1 MFGPGRVRDTPDHV
15 NDPLSVSLAGSI
27 FEAILTLGLGGPRM
41 LTSDGLLIWFQQCNV
56 PESSRATIN
65 QVRSAAP
72 SRRVRGGRSNVSGR
86 YPSRKMGMTVQF
98 ESHRVELAGIYEME
112 HDAGVLEYYDQPPPI
127 KLDYE
132 SAAGKN
138 LGVVHTPD
146 FFVIR
151 DAEAGWEEWKTE
163 EDLQRLSEH
172 NPNRYC
178 PGQDGRWCCPPGC
191 TGGAAATSGR

>member
-1 MFGPGRVRDTPDHV
+1 
-15 NDPLSVSLAGSI
+15 
-27 FEAILTLGLGGPRM
+27 M
-41 LTSDGLLIWFQQCNV
+41 LTSDGLLNWFQRCNV
-56 PESSRATIN
+56 PEPTRAIIN

-72 SRRVRGGRSNVSGR
+72 SRRVRSGRSNVSGR

-132 SAAGKN
+132 SAAGKS

-151 DAEAGWEEWKTE
+151 DSEAGWEEWKTE

-178 PGQDGRWCCPPGC
+178 PGQDGRWCCPPGVAHAGQLGLYYRVRSSAEVDVVFQRNILFLEDYLRGQYC
-191 TGGAAATSGR
+191 PANAQPAGGN

>member
-1 MFGPGRVRDTPDHV
+1 
-15 NDPLSVSLAGSI
+15 
-27 FEAILTLGLGGPRM
+27 M
-41 LTSDGLLIWFQQCNV
+41 LTSDGLLNWFQQRNV
-56 PESSRATIN
+56 PESTRATIN

-86 YPSRKMGMTVQF
+86 YPSRKMGVTIQF

-132 SAAGKN
+132 SAAGKK

-163 EDLQRLSEH
+163 DGKRRNATYYWENLESLKALSAHPKHIEAKQKYAQWYNGYH
-172 NPNRYC
+172 VVISEVIKSY
-178 PGQDGRWCCPPGC
+178 GDSAF
-191 TGGAAATSGR
+191 THATIDSL